1 MGQTNDSLLKV
12 IERFFLFFWYVA
24 PRARSASSGQGENEH
39 RIIIMALFLFLLLLI
54 SHREQL
60 LLVQGHQMRDLPP
73 IPRNRSSGG
82 LPSTHLSIY
91 KNPSPE
97 ESRSSRMSMSWI
109 PGFILV
115 LIHYGIFEIYKN
127 ILGEGS

>member
-1 MGQTNDSLLKV
+1 
-12 IERFFLFFWYVA
+12 
-24 PRARSASSGQGENEH
+24 
-39 RIIIMALFLFLLLLI
+39 MALFLFLLLLI

-73 IPRNRSSGG
+73 KTNLRLRENRSNGR

-91 KNPSPE
+91 KNPFPE

>member
-1 MGQTNDSLLKV
+1 MLMELRPTLGSPNS
-12 IERFFLFFWYVA
+12 
-24 PRARSASSGQGENEH
+24 
-39 RIIIMALFLFLLLLI
+39 I
-54 SHREQL
+54 SHITWTRTGGIPLYKL
-60 LLVQGHQMRDLPP
+60 LDNALYDLAESQGHQMRDLPLT
-73 IPRNRSSGG
+73 PRNRPSGR
-82 LPSTHLSIY
+82 LPSTHPSIY

-115 LIHYGIFEIYKN
+115 LIHHGIFGIYKN